1 MNTLSITVGIY
12 CCNIQF
18 CHNNQFQFLPMS
30 LYRQAKAF
38 RLVLE
43 NLLRSRNFA
52 LQRISVN
59 KRRIRQF
66 PPTYISLDQIIR
78 SGFIP
83 VHSGISII
91 GIGFGNIDC
100 RNRIVSVLG
109 IRGGQ
114 IPHGFCILYTKC
126 RYCRGRSLGRI
137 YRSRRY
143 FQRIHTFIRNRGS
156 IYLSIPADLIGT
168 VAHVCPLYFRRILQ
182 HRDTSTGGIHDARHY
197 LGIPVLDAIFRHH
210 GTKLE
215 STPFTQAIRCRFVG
229 TDKRRILF
237 HKCKIGQGCIGEHNL
252 EFGELYLNLHR
263 IPDYIRVVRDVFGNF
278 GIDRHVSFRREP
290 SRFGTGPPET
300 DSVRSRIYGPAN
312 RQRVERIA
320 TDESVRYPVETVVFL
335 FPEIDLHFWQESI
348 RKRIYL
354 RYMESRRCSHHHM
367 ALVPG
372 QKHLAVHGRKRAQ
385 LGEILEILPRRCR
398 QGDHTVIML
407 SSFAIL
413 GIIPVRSLAS
423 IAKAERVVCHFQC
436 IASGKSIPLKMV
448 AVFLFI
454 EPHGGLARGSIIRS
468 SEVRI
473 APGLRDR
480 FIEHTHASGILGIHT
495 HHVTAIEQSRQMQGD
510 IQRIL
515 ADS

>member
-1 MNTLSITVGIY
+1 M
-12 CCNIQF
+12 
-18 CHNNQFQFLPMS
+18 
-30 LYRQAKAF
+30 
-38 RLVLE
+38 
-43 NLLRSRNFA
+43 
-52 LQRISVN
+52 
-59 KRRIRQF
+59 
-66 PPTYISLDQIIR
+66 
-78 SGFIP
+78 
-83 VHSGISII
+83 
-91 GIGFGNIDC
+91 
-100 RNRIVSVLG
+100 
-109 IRGGQ
+109 
-114 IPHGFCILYTKC
+114 
-126 RYCRGRSLGRI
+126 
-137 YRSRRY
+137 
-143 FQRIHTFIRNRGS
+143 
-156 IYLSIPADLIGT
+156 IGT

-210 GTKLE
+210 GTQLE
-215 STPFTQAIRCRFVG
+215 STSFTQVIWGRFVG

-237 HKCKIGQGCIGEHNL
+237 HKRKIGQGCIGEHNL

-398 QGDHTVIML
+398 QGDHTGIML